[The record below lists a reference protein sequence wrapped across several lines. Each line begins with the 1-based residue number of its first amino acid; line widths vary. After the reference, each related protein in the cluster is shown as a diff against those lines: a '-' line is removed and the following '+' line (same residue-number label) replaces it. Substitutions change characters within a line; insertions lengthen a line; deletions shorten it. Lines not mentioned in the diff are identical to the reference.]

1 MHAEDQMSTRANQL
15 ADRIEEG
22 AALLAAV
29 AQDLTPEQWATPVR
43 PDGRT
48 VGVIVHHVAN
58 MYPIE
63 LDVVRSALAHE
74 VISDVTWEVV
84 AGINAAHAAEHA
96 GVTKEAALSLLAQ
109 NSAAAAR
116 EVRGLSDAD
125 LDRAVPFSLSYD
137 APVTVQYIIEDHPM
151 RHPWHHLARIQRTL
165 GVRVIRRAGAA
176 AA

>member
-1 MHAEDQMSTRANQL
+1 MSSRANKL

-29 AQDLTPEQWATPVR
+29 AQELTPEQWATPVL

-63 LDVVRSALAHE
+63 LDVVRSALAQD
-74 VISDVTWEVV
+74 VISDVTWDIV
-84 AGINAAHAAEHA
+84 ADINAAHAAEHA
-96 GVTKEAALSLLAQ
+96 GVTKASALALLAR
-109 NSAAAAR
+109 NSTSAAN
-116 EVRGLSDAD
+116 EVRNLTDAE

-165 GVRVIRRAGAA
+165 GVRVIRRTSVTLA
-176 AA
+176 